1 MLNKISL
8 YIIFGLVF
16 VFASFT
22 TYESVYRLTNNSSTY
37 AIGETTIIGKSNIS
51 TYFTVYLSQTNN
63 FLFSNSLPLSITSW
77 ISIGALVW
85 RGKIKKVILENG
97 FDYDLFFTMLKM
109 KGSITRLS
117 ILNSL
122 TYPKNRKQIAETLEI
137 DWKAVDRHVSV
148 LLKHQLIN
156 EMTQVGNSMFY
167 IRNEKGNKLL
177 EVLNKNGFHDKDS
190 S

>member
-1 MLNKISL
+1 LNKISL

-22 TYESVYRLTNNSSTY
+22 TYESVYRLTNNSPAYT
-37 AIGETTIIGKSNIS
+37 IGETKVIGQPSIS
-51 TYFTVYLSQTNN
+51 TYFTIYLSQTNS
-63 FLFSNSLPLSITSW
+63 FLFSNSLPLSIVSW
-77 ISIGALVW
+77 ISVGALVW
-85 RGKIKKVILENG
+85 RGKIKKIILENG

-109 KGSITRLS
+109 KGSITRLN

-137 DWKAVDRHVSV
+137 DWKAVDRHVNI

-156 EMTQVGNSMFY
+156 EMTKVGNSMFY

-177 EVLNKNGFHDKDS
+177 EVLNKNGVHDENHS
-190 S
+190 